1 MANGAKQGVRR
12 EIEDLSKQMTDLI
25 KQLKKQAKD
34 LVVEQ
39 KKMGLVEATSKPA
52 KKRAAAKKTGGK

>member
-1 MANGAKQGVRR
+1 MANGSGIGVRR

-34 LVVEQ
+34 LVAEQ
-39 KKMGLVEATSKPA
+39 KKAGIISATPVVA
-52 KKRAAAKKTGGK
+52 KNKVAAKKGVSK